1 MPKGLRADGAQL
13 VRPQVESAVHPAGRP
28 SACGAQGADRSYP
41 TPNTLQP
48 LGSLPWPRK
57 LPPVPPKTKSLS
69 PHRYPAAML
78 AFMAA
83 LMDPPR
89 KLTFLERYCTSNSQ
103 LAMTQ
108 LFNLG
113 MLVYVAEGRTAGSKR
128 PPSEDLARS
137 ACLGRPTAQAASTNP
152 ERHLSSLK
160 ARRGLRSS
168 SQAQR
173 GGFPTFDLQAW

>member
-1 MPKGLRADGAQL
+1 MVAGWCWLLGCVLYLGWAVLGWVDAPGDGTKVCEVVAALIFLWGCVLMVRNSCGRGLKA
-13 VRPQVESAVHPAGRP
+13 P
-28 SACGAQGADRSYP
+28 STLPDDRQPGGAQGADRSYP

-89 KLTFLERYCTSNSQ
+89 KLTFLERYCTSNRQ

-113 MLVYVAEGRTAGSKR
+113 MLVYVAEGRTAG
-128 PPSEDLARS
+128 
-137 ACLGRPTAQAASTNP
+137 
-152 ERHLSSLK
+152 
-160 ARRGLRSS
+160 
-168 SQAQR
+168 
-173 GGFPTFDLQAW
+173 